1 MSRNAFRLVLVLSV
15 ASSGFARA
23 DGDVLGA
30 RSLAVGESLRAA
42 ATGSLATHLNPAGVA
57 LARSYVIE
65 GGYGYRPDDKSHI
78 QAVSLCD
85 SVTSRVAACLYYNHL
100 SADPTEEGDR
110 SLHEFGITTA
120 VPLGSSLALGV
131 TNRYVSYSE
140 SVMEEVP
147 FDSSKKGLLFDA
159 GILYRVIPSLSLA
172 FVGYNLIGADD
183 ARYARALGFGAA
195 FTPAGRLT
203 FSADGRYDFG
213 TDSARWG
220 GGAEYLFSG
229 ADAQQG
235 IPIRAGYVYDAETSG
250 SFITAGAGFVTP
262 RVALD
267 IGARKQVASGDELML
282 QLSLRLFLPN

>member
-1 MSRNAFRLVLVLSV
+1 MPRNAFRLVLVLSV
-15 ASSGFARA
+15 ASAGFARA

-57 LARSYVIE
+57 LTRSYVIE

-85 SVTSRVAACLYYNHL
+85 SVTSRVGACLYYKHL
-100 SADPTEEGDR
+100 SADPSLEGDR

-131 TNRYVSYSE
+131 TNRYVSYRE
-140 SVMEEVP
+140 SVNEGVP
-147 FDSSKKGLLFDA
+147 VDTSKKGLLFDA

-195 FTPAGRLT
+195 FSPGGKLT

-213 TDSARWG
+213 IESARWG
-220 GGAEYLFSG
+220 GGVEYLFSNSDG
-229 ADAQQG
+229 GQG
-235 IPIRAGYVYDAETSG
+235 LPIRGGYVYDAQTG
-250 SFITAGAGFVTP
+250 ASFVTAGAGFVTP
-262 RVALD
+262 RIALD
-267 IGARKQVASGDELML
+267 LGARKQVADGDELML
-282 QLSLRLFLPN
+282 QMSLRLFLPN

>member
-1 MSRNAFRLVLVLSV
+1 MSRNAFRLILVLSA
-15 ASSGFARA
+15 ASAGFARA
-23 DGDVLGA
+23 DSDVLGA

-42 ATGSLATHLNPAGVA
+42 ASGSLATSLNPAGA
-57 LARSYVIE
+57 AMTRAYVIE

-85 SVTSRVAACLYYNHL
+85 SVTSRVAACLYYTHL
-100 SADPTEEGDR
+100 SADPSEAGDR

-140 SVMEEVP
+140 SVTEELP
-147 FDSSKKGLLFDA
+147 IDSSKKGLLFDA
-159 GILYRVIPSLSLA
+159 GIMYRVFQPLSLA

-183 ARYARALGFGAA
+183 DRYARAIGFGAA
-195 FTPAGRLT
+195 FNAADRLT
-203 FSADGRYDFG
+203 FAADGRYDFG
-213 TDSARWG
+213 TEGARYG

-229 ADAQQG
+229 SEAQAG
-235 IPIRAGYVYDAETSG
+235 IPIRAGYVYDAKTSG
-250 SFITAGAGFVTP
+250 SFVTAGAGFITP

-267 IGARKQVASGDELML
+267 IGARKQVSEGDELML